1 MNAHLK
7 DLAARRPALAH
18 IMPDIEKTQAIIAGA
33 YQNGGKVLVCGNGGS
48 SADAEH
54 IAGELMKGF
63 ALTRP
68 VNAELQAKLKALG
81 EPELASKLQAPLRT
95 INLNTLP
102 ALSTAFANDVEADY
116 VYAQLAL
123 AYTDPNDVFLGISTS
138 GNSRNIHYA
147 AVTAKAL
154 GARLVGLTGAD
165 GGRMRESGL
174 YEVLIRAPESVTH
187 LVQEEHIAIYH
198 ALCLAVEEEMFGN
211 GKYKEF

>member
-1 MNAHLK
+1 MNAHLE
-7 DLAARRPALAH
+7 DLALRRPALARL
-18 IMPDIEKTQAIIAGA
+18 MPDIEKVGGLMVSA
-33 YQNGGKVLVCGNGGS
+33 YRSNGKMLVCGNGGS
-48 SADAEH
+48 LADAEH

-68 VNAELQAKLKALG
+68 VNVALQANLKALG
-81 EPELASKLQAPLRT
+81 EPELASKLQTPLRT
-95 INLNTLP
+95 INLSTLP

-123 AYTDPNDVFLGISTS
+123 AYTDPGDVFFAISTS

-165 GGRMRESGL
+165 GGQMRASGL
-174 YEVLIRAPESVTH
+174 YEVLIMAPESVTH
-187 LVQEEHIAIYH
+187 LIQEEHIAIYH
-198 ALCLAVEEEMFGN
+198 ALCLMVEEEMFGV
-211 GKYKEF
+211 KHD